1 MELHFQKPVLKSTIF
16 DLSIVQHK
24 SRLLNIVLQVANHIG
39 SDHSEVIVQLDDAI
53 NVMEDVVYTTET
65 YDVFNLRSSVGNN
78 T

>member
-1 MELHFQKPVLKSTIF
+1 MELHFQKPVLRSTSF

-39 SDHSEVIVQLDDAI
+39 SDHSEVIVLLDDAI